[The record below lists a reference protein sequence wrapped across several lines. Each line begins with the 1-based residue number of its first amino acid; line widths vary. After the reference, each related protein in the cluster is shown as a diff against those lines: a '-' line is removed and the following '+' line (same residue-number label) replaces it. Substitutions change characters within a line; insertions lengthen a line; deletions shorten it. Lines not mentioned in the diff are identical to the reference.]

1 MLDKATQDKI
11 AAATQAPWEAR
22 AEAGELVDRV
32 ALVRELEELLLAPPA
47 IAANKAA

>member
-1 MLDKATQDKI
+1 MLDKATQDKM

-32 ALVRELEELLLAPPA
+32 ALVRELEELLTPPA